1 MKLDKFLI
9 SLCKCE
15 KNMAMK
21 YFLFIFSVISF
32 QANAQWQVIDDT
44 DSIPVKSVHV
54 QGDYLF
60 ATLSYSSLSGP
71 VVNGFRRYSLTNPY
85 QMQAIVDSLGVP
97 FGAGVVENLGEYD
110 GGLLATHHILSTG
123 YSNVM
128 TSSDN
133 GLTWDESYSLSSNY
147 IPVRV
152 LGSGVD
158 LYIGANK
165 TIYHSQDLNQPFN
178 FLFYE
183 SYYINTTMKPLRIHN
198 GDGYFSEAAGL
209 IRNNAVIDPLELSC
223 MTVIGNDFY
232 GFSDYDDFFKSTDLG
247 DTWTLQAS
255 HPFNYINVL
264 KLENFNGILYACTE
278 KGVFV
283 SVDQGINWY
292 DINDGLP
299 KYNGVNYPVYDI
311 AYYNG
316 DLFLATMLG
325 AFVISES
332 EIVLSL
338 GTHLNESSKINKF
351 VYPNPT
357 DENVFVQGKSFNN
370 LEVTD
375 ELGRTISYSFTQNE
389 KGIEITVNDFH
400 GICYISYRNEQELLC
415 THRVL
420 FH

>member
-1 MKLDKFLI
+1 
-9 SLCKCE
+9 
-15 KNMAMK
+15 
-21 YFLFIFSVISF
+21 
-32 QANAQWQVIDDT
+32 
-44 DSIPVKSVHV
+44 
-54 QGDYLF
+54 
-60 ATLSYSSLSGP
+60 
-71 VVNGFRRYSLTNPY
+71 
-85 QMQAIVDSLGVP
+85 
-97 FGAGVVENLGEYD
+97 
-110 GGLLATHHILSTG
+110 
-123 YSNVM
+123 M